1 MFVIAGTYI
10 LAKIDFLSV
19 CPSVCLSVCPPVRLS
34 ACPSVRL
41 SVCPP
46 VRLSACP
53 SVCLSVCPPVRLSAC
68 PSVRLSV
75 CISVRLSICP
85 SVHLFVCF
93 IPNVFES
100 IQLPAVNLFVP
111 LFVYPCILSF
121 FQSVKVNVGLL
132 TSLPIHSSVDSSTLF
147 WILSVCSLFVCL
159 SILLVSSYVF

>member
-19 CPSVCLSVCPPVRLS
+19 CQSVRLSVCTSVRLS

-41 SVCPP
+41 P
-46 VRLSACP
+46 VH
-53 SVCLSVCPPVRLSAC
+53 LSVCFNS
-68 PSVRLSV
+68 
-75 CISVRLSICP
+75 
-85 SVHLFVCF
+85 
-93 IPNVFES
+93 NVFES